1 MDGQIKL
8 FDVKTGAQAAMFDL
22 AGAVKTLFFSENGT
36 WLAAVTESS
45 STVSI
50 WDLRKMTEIK
60 SLETGSSRVDSIY
73 WDYTGQFL
81 LTGGPEGL
89 TVQQYSKASK
99 AWSEPLKSAVP
110 AVAVAWGR
118 GAHQIAALNAEGV
131 VTILAA

>member
-1 MDGQIKL
+1 LDR
-8 FDVKTGAQAAMFDL
+8 
-22 AGAVKTLFFSENGT
+22 AVKTIFFSENGI

-50 WDLRKMTEIK
+50 WDLRKMAEIR
-60 SLETGSSRVDSIY
+60 SLDTGSSRVDSLS

-81 LTGGPEGL
+81 LTGGPGGL

-110 AVAVAWGR
+110 AVAAAWSK
-118 GAHQIAALNAEGV
+118 GAHNIVALDDSGV
-131 VTILAA
+131 LTVLGAP